1 MKSKGALMARRRH
14 DQVDDLIQIT
24 PNQVVA
30 YNLAEARA
38 LRRWT
43 QEEAAAELEQY
54 LGARWSKATFSAAE
68 RSIDGR
74 RVRQFT
80 ADEIVAFSR
89 CFRVPIGFFFMP
101 TRPSQSETPLRLK
114 SDENPWGGVT
124 LAELIDVI
132 FGAPGDDD
140 VMSDRLERYLK
151 EIDMG
156 DLTEAQ
162 DRLAWRAEGALNA
175 VVMKEL
181 ARFDDWRKALTELAS
196 QLRSWQN
203 AAKAAAVREKLDRDA
218 SDG

>member
-1 MKSKGALMARRRH
+1 MARRKR
-14 DQVDDLIQIT
+14 DEADDLVQIT

-43 QEEAAAELEQY
+43 QEQAAAELEQY

-68 RSIDGR
+68 RSMDGR

-89 CFRVPIGFFFMP
+89 CFRLPIGFFFMP
-101 TRPSQSETPLRLK
+101 PRPSQSETPLRLR
-114 SDENPWGGVT
+114 SEENPWGGIT
-124 LAELIDVI
+124 LAELIDAI

-140 VMSDRLERYLK
+140 VMSARLQRYLK
-151 EIDMG
+151 EIDMS

-162 DRLAWRAEGALNA
+162 DRLAWRAEDALNA
-175 VVMKEL
+175 VVMKQL
-181 ARFDDWRKALTELAS
+181 DRFEEWREALTELAR
-196 QLRSWQN
+196 QIRYWEN
-203 AAKAAAVREKLDRDA
+203 AAKAAAIRESLAKEVA
-218 SDG
+218 DG

>member
-1 MKSKGALMARRRH
+1 MGRRKQ
-14 DQVDDLIQIT
+14 DQVDDPLQIT

-54 LGARWSKATFSAAE
+54 IGARWSKATFSAAE
-68 RSIDGR
+68 RSMDGH

-89 CFRVPIGFFFMP
+89 CFRVPIGYFFMP
-101 TRPSQSETPLRLK
+101 PKPSQSDTSLRLK
-114 SDENPWGGVT
+114 SAENPWSGIT
-124 LAELIDVI
+124 LAELIDAI

-140 VMSDRLERYLK
+140 VMSDRLGRYLK

-156 DLTEAQ
+156 DLTDAQ
-162 DRLAWRAEGALNA
+162 GRLAWRAEDALNA

-181 ARFDDWRKALTELAS
+181 ARFDEWRKALTELAS
-196 QLRSWQN
+196 QVRSWQN
-203 AAKAAAVREKLDRDA
+203 AAKAAAVRESLERKA
-218 SDG
+218 ADG